1 MSVIDSDVDEI
12 LDEEVK
18 DSDRKRLLQQILRW
32 EEERVYD
39 TIRTGKKDDLDEMIT
54 EHLKDQ

>member
-1 MSVIDSDVDEI
+1 MSVIDSDVEKI
-12 LDEEVK
+12 LDEEIE

-32 EEERVYD
+32 EEERVYN
-39 TIRTGKKDDLDEMIT
+39 TIRSGKKDDLDEMIT